1 MKLKRSMG
9 KSENCGL
16 MIREKAFPVSE
27 VEHFWVCPMRRIIS
41 GVKKICSKI
50 ILFRFG

>member
-9 KSENCGL
+9 KSENCGFKS
-16 MIREKAFPVSE
+16 REKAFPVSE
-27 VEHFWVCPMRRIIS
+27 VERFWVCPIRRITS
-41 GVKKICSKI
+41 RVKKMSSKI